1 MHIRHCM
8 LYELNSKKNATE
20 ATNSICTT
28 YGENALD
35 FRTCQNWFAEFK
47 SGDFNL
53 NDKERSGRPVEVND
67 DLLQELLEEDP
78 RQLTR
83 QLAKHLSVSQPTV
96 WNRLQALGKVQKLG
110 KWVPHKLSEVNII
123 QRLTTCV
130 SLLSRQK
137 KKSFLWKIVTGDEKW
152 TIR

>member
-8 LYELNSKKNATE
+8 FYEFNSKKNATE
-20 ATNSICTT
+20 ATNFICTT

-35 FRTCQNWFAEFK
+35 VRSCQNWFTKFR

-78 RQLTR
+78 RQSTR
-83 QLAKHLSVSQPTV
+83 QLAKQLSVSQPTV
-96 WNRLQALGKVQKLG
+96 WNRLQTLGKVQKLG
-110 KWVPHKLSEVNII
+110 KWVLHKLSEINIT

-137 KKSFLWKIVTGDEKW
+137 KKAFCGRS
-152 TIR
+152 